1 MRFAPLPLAGA
12 YLIELEKRGDDRGFF
27 ARFFCESEFA
37 RHDLVPRFVQINN
50 SLTARQGTLRGMH
63 YQLPPAAEVKVV
75 RCIRGALHDV
85 ILDLRPHSPTFGR
98 SFGADLS
105 AENRS
110 MMYVPEG
117 FAHGFVTLAPDTE
130 ALYLVSAAYTPEAE
144 RGIRFD
150 DPRFA
155 IRWPV
160 TPTELSDKDRTW
172 PDYDPEYHGA
182 AALRGVR

>member
-1 MRFAPLPLAGA
+1 MKFTPLPLAGA
-12 YLIELEKRGDDRGFF
+12 YLIDLEKRGDDRGFF
-27 ARFFCESEFA
+27 ARFFCQEEFA
-37 RHDLVPRFVQINN
+37 RHGLQDRFVQINN
-50 SLTARQGTLRGMH
+50 SLTARTGTLRGMH

-85 ILDLRPHSPTFGR
+85 ILDLRPHSPTFGK

-117 FAHGFVTLAPDTE
+117 FAHGFLSLEPDTE
-130 ALYLVSAAYTPEAE
+130 ALYLVSAPYTPSAE

-150 DPRFA
+150 DPRFS
-155 IRWPV
+155 IRWPA
-160 TPTELSDKDRTW
+160 TPTELSDKDRAW
-172 PDYDPEYHGA
+172 PDFDPAYHGA
-182 AALRGVR
+182 ALLEGVK